1 MRCIELMGKEVLPA
15 LREIGRELGLDDPFS
30 IDAPVSLAQ
39 TPASQLHPEPGFT
52 LQDLLA
58 GR

>member
-15 LREIGRELGLDDPFS
+15 VREIGRELGLDDPFS
-30 IDAPVSLAQ
+30 IDAPLSLDL
-39 TPASQLHPEPGFT
+39 TPRDQLRPQPDFT
-52 LQDLLA
+52 VEDLVA